1 MHSDSSRGFWAI
13 IQEAD
18 FSQTYRFC
26 RKLDNHWYFHIQVKQ
41 VYMNRS
47 EFCQNPKILIFGP
60 FLELFRPS
68 WSNGI
73 FFFQKLG
80 FVIFLTLWLSNF
92 MQRIRKNWSA
102 NPEILNCERTDGWT
116 NKAKLIG
123 HFRQHWCLKIN
134 NIAIK

>member
-1 MHSDSSRGFWAI
+1 MHSDSPRGFWAK

-60 FLELFRPS
+60 FWNFLGPPDLTGF
-68 WSNGI
+68 

-80 FVIFLTLWLSNF
+80 FVIFLTL
-92 MQRIRKNWSA
+92 
-102 NPEILNCERTDGWT
+102 
-116 NKAKLIG
+116 
-123 HFRQHWCLKIN
+123 
-134 NIAIK
+134 